1 MKNKYKNTTV
11 ATLLTVT
18 IVACSTPPQVV
29 IDPASIKDVTK
40 YESDLAQCKAV
51 SEGYDASTATAGSA
65 VLGAGAAV
73 GTAALVLATGG
84 MYLLPAGIAAA
95 GAGGAA
101 AGGSI
106 SQNKESRAREKI
118 WANCMTE
125 RGYKAYSSN

>member
-1 MKNKYKNTTV
+1 M
-11 ATLLTVT
+11 TL
-18 IVACSTPPQVV
+18 IACSTTPQVV

-40 YESDLAQCKAV
+40 YDTDLAQCKAV

-65 VLGAGAAV
+65 VIGAGAAV

-84 MYLLPAGIAAA
+84 MYLLPAGIAMA

-101 AGGSI
+101 VGGGM

-125 RGYKAYSSN
+125 RGYKAYTSN

>member
-1 MKNKYKNTTV
+1 MKN
-11 ATLLTVT
+11 TLNRHITFLLCLTL
-18 IVACSTPPQVV
+18 VACSTPPQVV

-40 YESDLAQCKAV
+40 YDTDLAQCKLV

-84 MYLLPAGIAAA
+84 MYLLPLGIAVA

-101 AGGSI
+101 AGGSL

-118 WANCMTE
+118 WSSCMTE
-125 RGYKAYSSN
+125 RGYKAYTSN

>member
-1 MKNKYKNTTV
+1 MKKIFNSAITGLLSM
-11 ATLLTVT
+11 TL
-18 IVACSTPPQVV
+18 IACSTTPQVV

-40 YESDLAQCKAV
+40 YDTDLAQCKAV

-65 VLGAGAAV
+65 VIGAGAAV

-84 MYLLPAGIAAA
+84 MYLLPAGIAMA

-101 AGGSI
+101 VGGGM

-125 RGYKAYSSN
+125 RGYKAYTSN